1 VGTHRQKGL
10 DRVPEGSNGASMEK
24 HQRKTI
30 HQITTTSPRA
40 AWAME
45 RILKDPKCA
54 ELLRLFLRL
63 QTARRRNTLLRVAAY
78 LAEGPQGQKK
88 GPYNL

>member
-1 VGTHRQKGL
+1 
-10 DRVPEGSNGASMEK
+10 MEK

-30 HQITTTSPRA
+30 HQITTTSRRA

-78 LAEGPQGQKK
+78 LAEGQNSAKSGKA
-88 GPYNL
+88 L